1 MGRYYSG
8 DIKGKFWYGVQSSDD
23 ANFFG
28 VTGDEPN
35 YLEYCFEQED
45 LEEVENGIKTCRN
58 KLKGWKRKMNTFFKN
73 NIVYNDNMLIGV
85 LTKDKETN
93 RKLLKWYARLKL
105 GIQIRD
111 CIKKETECNF
121 TAEL

>member
-8 DIKGKFWYGVQSSDD
+8 DIKGKFWYGVQNSND